1 MAKQILLKPIITEK
15 ANDLAEKLHR
25 YTFVV
30 NRKANKLEIK
40 AAVEKMYNVTVV
52 SVNTAN
58 MPGKRRRRSTRSGV
72 FNGMISPYKKAVVT
86 LAEGEEI
93 DFYQNL

>member
-15 ANDLAEKLHR
+15 ANNLSEGLNQ
-25 YTFVV
+25 YSFVV
-30 NRKANKLEIK
+30 NRKANKLEVK
-40 AAVEKMYNVTVV
+40 EAVEKMYNVTVTA
-52 SVNTAN
+52 VNTIN

-72 FNGMISPYKKAVVT
+72 FNGMVSPYKKAIVT
-86 LAEGEEI
+86 LAKGEEI